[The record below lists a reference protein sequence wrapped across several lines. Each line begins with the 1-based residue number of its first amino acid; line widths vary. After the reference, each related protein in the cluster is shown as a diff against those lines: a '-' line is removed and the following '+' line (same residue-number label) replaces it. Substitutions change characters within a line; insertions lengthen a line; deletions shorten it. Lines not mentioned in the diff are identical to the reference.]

1 MYENEFKQ
9 IINAAKNHSLTFF
22 VGAGVSRISGAPS
35 WNQIIEKIC
44 DKLKIKTEKKIYST
58 DESLKLAQMLYIA
71 LNQDTNAYHTFINE
85 CLTPINKR
93 LEPNVV
99 HKELFD
105 LNPVS
110 FITTNF
116 DELLEISAMQYCQS
130 FVCVA
135 KDADVP
141 KVNGSKYILKIHGD
155 IKNQNIVFKEE
166 DYLNYSENFKLIE
179 TLLKS
184 IFSTN
189 TVVFIGYGL
198 NDYNVKLILNW
209 AKSLLNEQFN
219 KPIFIYI
226 DDDELT
232 EIELSYQKA
241 RGLKVIDWHKI
252 NNNLESNDYL
262 QRYMIILNAIKNSQ
276 DIYLEG
282 KSKEEA
288 FDILYTLLEPLNEL
302 QALRAIDIRE
312 KLGKYVYVGEYNNR
326 IIDDKYKILLQYF
339 YEIHTL
345 SILDRM
351 KLEQNIQNKYQTILN
366 IFIKARIQY
375 ISLEDKKIVILQN
388 TQTSFANANCL
399 HFNYESMREF
409 INIENNTIQNKY
421 MKAFYLYKLNK
432 YNEALEIFTSV
443 AKEAYLDKNYLLY
456 YLCEINNISMNKLSS
471 IYNYHKKYES
481 LNISISAALID
492 DYNNIF
498 NNLPVEFQNKYAN
511 LNNLYSI
518 KQFLQEYSY
527 IAFLDAANLKHSIDT
542 NSIELGLTSSNKAIS
557 RINEYLHFILGNGLV
572 IDIFTEYR
580 NTITYIMEILVH
592 KYSVQNKK
600 HLAQHSDLVY
610 VNDNI
615 VFDYID
621 FYCFLEYFEKDAI
634 KKLFNRY
641 DIQLITFQQQEIIEN
656 NIKNIL
662 INYEYVINNNSSE
675 IEILFI
681 KEQIKKLIVL
691 LKYMNI
697 SQDLMNYFC
706 NFLLNNKFYEMYSL
720 FEIEEYVLFFDTQIG
735 VKKLYNE
742 ASEKLLIKSLL
753 YFLDIDIK
761 SAESN
766 KKMFLYR
773 YNINYHYLI
782 HYIYPQENI
791 IYNRSINTRISYII
805 KNKLNHFIDAI
816 FEHYMK
822 YITPY
827 MKQKLYK
834 YLNNQLDNNFDI
846 NQFTYLLYNKK
857 RVSQD
862 LIYKAKQ
869 YLESILKDINKPNFN
884 HYDIKKLEHI
894 GYLCMIKLLNKKDF
908 LDFLGKSD
916 LFDFFV
922 LYKDF
927 DYLKFKVE
935 WLLPFYPQTLKII
948 SENHFVRE
956 KIRSCIIEVLK
967 NDNIIDIYKTKLT
980 QILITYFY

>member
-1 MYENEFKQ
+1 MYEKEFKQ

-22 VGAGVSRISGAPS
+22 VGAGVSRLSGAPS
-35 WNQIIEKIC
+35 WNQIIQKIC
-44 DKLKIKTEKKIYST
+44 AKLKIPIQNTYSSN
-58 DESLKLAQMLYIA
+58 ESLKLAQMLYIT
-71 LNQDTNAYHTFINE
+71 LNKNETIYHAFINE
-85 CLTPINKR
+85 CLSPANDNLK
-93 LEPNVV
+93 PNDV

-135 KDADVP
+135 KDTDVP
-141 KVNGSKYILKIHGD
+141 TINGSKYILKIHGD

-209 AKSLLNEQFN
+209 AKSLLKERFN
-219 KPIFIYI
+219 QPIFIYT
-226 DDDELT
+226 DGDELK
-232 EIELSYQKA
+232 ESELSYQES

-252 NNNLESNDYL
+252 NNHIKANDYI

-302 QALRAIDIRE
+302 QALRPMDIRE
-312 KLGKYVYVGEYNNR
+312 KLGKYVYVGEYDSR
-326 IIDDKYKILLQYF
+326 IVDEKYNILLQYF
-339 YEIHTL
+339 FEIHTL
-345 SILDRM
+345 SSEERNKLDF
-351 KLEQNIQNKYQTILN
+351 NIQKKYQTILN
-366 IFIKARIQY
+366 IFIKARIVY
-375 ISLEDKKIVILQN
+375 ISLEKATIKISENVQN
-388 TQTSFANANCL
+388 NFSNTDCL
-399 HFNYESMREF
+399 NFNYAKMREYL
-409 INIENNTIQNKY
+409 NISDNSLQSNY

-432 YNEALEIFTSV
+432 YNEALELFSSV
-443 AKEAYLDKNYLLY
+443 AKEAYLSKNYLLY
-456 YLCEINNISMNKLSS
+456 YLCEVNKITINVIKEIYDYKFNINELVS
-471 IYNYHKKYES
+471 INIPTNY
-481 LNISISAALID
+481 LNE
-492 DYNNIF
+492 YKNIF
-498 NNLPVEFQNKYAN
+498 RNLPVKFQDKYAN
-511 LNNLYSI
+511 LKDLYSI

-527 IAFLDAANLKHSIDT
+527 RAFTDAAKLKHSIDE
-542 NSIELGLTSSNKAIS
+542 NSRELGLTNSNKAMY

-580 NTITYIMEILVH
+580 NTIIYIMEILVH
-592 KYSVQNKK
+592 KYSRQNKK
-600 HLAQHSDLVY
+600 CLTQHSNLAY

-621 FYCFLEYFEKDAI
+621 FYCFLEYFERDDI
-634 KKLFNRY
+634 SNILNRY
-641 DIQLITFQQQEIIEN
+641 KIKVITFQQQEIIEN

-662 INYEYVINNNSSE
+662 TNYEYVMNNNSSE
-675 IEILFI
+675 IERLFV
-681 KEQIKKLIVL
+681 KKQVKKLIVL
-691 LKYMNI
+691 LKYVNI

-706 NFLLNNKFYEMYSL
+706 NFLLNNKFYRL
-720 FEIEEYVLFFDTQIG
+720 FYIFEVKEYVLFFDKQIG
-735 VKKLYNE
+735 LKKLYSE

-753 YFLDIDIK
+753 HFLDIDIQT
-761 SAESN
+761 AENNQKLS
-766 KKMFLYR
+766 LDR
-773 YNINYHYLI
+773 DNINYHYLI
-782 HYIYPQENI
+782 YYIYPQENI
-791 IYNRSINTRISYII
+791 KKIRSISTKISYII
-805 KNKLNHFIDAI
+805 KNKLNHFLDAI

-822 YITPY
+822 YISSY

-834 YLNNQLDNNFDI
+834 YLNNQLENHFDI
-846 NQFTYLLYNKK
+846 NQFTNLLYYKK
-857 RVSQD
+857 SVSQD

-884 HYDIKKLEHI
+884 HYNIQKLEDI
-894 GYLCMIKLLNKKDF
+894 GYLCMIKLLNKEDF
-908 LDFLGKSD
+908 IDFLGKSD

-927 DYLKFKVE
+927 DFAKFKVE
-935 WLLPFYPQTLKII
+935 WLVPFYPRTLKII
-948 SENHFVRE
+948 AKNHVVKN
-956 KIRSCIIEVLK
+956 KIRSCIIKEISS
-967 NDNIIDIYKTKLT
+967 DNITDKDKSKLT

>member
-226 DDDELT
+226 DDGELT

-326 IIDDKYKILLQYF
+326 IIDDKYKILLQY
-339 YEIHTL
+339 L
-345 SILDRM
+345 
-351 KLEQNIQNKYQTILN
+351 
-366 IFIKARIQY
+366 
-375 ISLEDKKIVILQN
+375 
-388 TQTSFANANCL
+388 
-399 HFNYESMREF
+399 
-409 INIENNTIQNKY
+409 
-421 MKAFYLYKLNK
+421 
-432 YNEALEIFTSV
+432 
-443 AKEAYLDKNYLLY
+443 AKKNY
-456 YLCEINNISMNKLSS
+456 
-471 IYNYHKKYES
+471 H
-481 LNISISAALID
+481 
-492 DYNNIF
+492 
-498 NNLPVEFQNKYAN
+498 
-511 LNNLYSI
+511 
-518 KQFLQEYSY
+518 
-527 IAFLDAANLKHSIDT
+527 
-542 NSIELGLTSSNKAIS
+542 EL
-557 RINEYLHFILGNGLV
+557 
-572 IDIFTEYR
+572 
-580 NTITYIMEILVH
+580 
-592 KYSVQNKK
+592 
-600 HLAQHSDLVY
+600 
-610 VNDNI
+610 
-615 VFDYID
+615 
-621 FYCFLEYFEKDAI
+621 
-634 KKLFNRY
+634 
-641 DIQLITFQQQEIIEN
+641 
-656 NIKNIL
+656 
-662 INYEYVINNNSSE
+662 
-675 IEILFI
+675 
-681 KEQIKKLIVL
+681 
-691 LKYMNI
+691 
-697 SQDLMNYFC
+697 
-706 NFLLNNKFYEMYSL
+706 
-720 FEIEEYVLFFDTQIG
+720 
-735 VKKLYNE
+735 
-742 ASEKLLIKSLL
+742 
-753 YFLDIDIK
+753 
-761 SAESN
+761 
-766 KKMFLYR
+766 
-773 YNINYHYLI
+773 
-782 HYIYPQENI
+782 
-791 IYNRSINTRISYII
+791 
-805 KNKLNHFIDAI
+805 
-816 FEHYMK
+816 
-822 YITPY
+822 
-827 MKQKLYK
+827 
-834 YLNNQLDNNFDI
+834 
-846 NQFTYLLYNKK
+846 
-857 RVSQD
+857 
-862 LIYKAKQ
+862 
-869 YLESILKDINKPNFN
+869 
-884 HYDIKKLEHI
+884 
-894 GYLCMIKLLNKKDF
+894 
-908 LDFLGKSD
+908 
-916 LFDFFV
+916 
-922 LYKDF
+922 
-927 DYLKFKVE
+927 
-935 WLLPFYPQTLKII
+935 
-948 SENHFVRE
+948 
-956 KIRSCIIEVLK
+956 
-967 NDNIIDIYKTKLT
+967 
-980 QILITYFY
+980 